1 MDKKNLMPMAAGP
14 VNPTTTG
21 ELPAQL
27 TELSEEA
34 LQQIIGG
41 KNETGEIE
49 IDLRDIL
56 DDGLRVTP
64 ENGNLRR
71 RR

>member
-1 MDKKNLMPMAAGP
+1 MNKKNLMPIAAGP
-14 VNPTTTG
+14 VNRTTTE
-21 ELPAQL
+21 ELPGQL

-34 LQQIIGG
+34 LEQIIGG
-41 KNETGEIE
+41 LVRN
-49 IDLRDIL
+49 LL
-56 DDGLRVTP
+56 DDGYMVTP

>member
-1 MDKKNLMPMAAGP
+1 MDKKNLMQIAAGP
-14 VNPTTTG
+14 VNPTTTE

-41 KNETGEIE
+41 LVRYLVE
-49 IDLRDIL
+49 
-56 DDGLRVTP
+56 DGYMVTP
-64 ENGNLRR
+64 ENGNLRTR
-71 RR
+71 R

>member
-1 MDKKNLMPMAAGP
+1 MPIAAGP
-14 VNPTTTG
+14 VNRTTTE
-21 ELPAQL
+21 ELPGQL

-41 KNETGEIE
+41 LVR
-49 IDLRDIL
+49 DLL
-56 DDGLRVTP
+56 DDRYMVTP

-71 RR
+71 

>member
-1 MDKKNLMPMAAGP
+1 MDKKNLMPIAAGP
-14 VNPTTTG
+14 VNRTTTE
-21 ELPAQL
+21 ELPAEL

-34 LQQIIGG
+34 LQQIVGG
-41 KNETGEIE
+41 LVR
-49 IDLRDIL
+49 DLL
-56 DDGLRVTP
+56 DEGYTVTP

>member
-1 MDKKNLMPMAAGP
+1 MDKNNLMPIAAGP
-14 VNPTTTG
+14 VNRTTTE
-21 ELPAQL
+21 ELPGQW

-34 LQQIIGG
+34 LQQISGG
-41 KNETGEIE
+41 LVRN
-49 IDLRDIL
+49 LL
-56 DDGLRVTP
+56 DDGYMVTP

>member
-1 MDKKNLMPMAAGP
+1 MDKKNLMPIAAGP
-14 VNPTTTG
+14 VNRTTTE

-27 TELSEEA
+27 TELSEET

-41 KNETGEIE
+41 
-49 IDLRDIL
+49 LVRDIL
-56 DDGLRVTP
+56 DDGYMVTP

>member
-1 MDKKNLMPMAAGP
+1 MDKKNLMPITAGA

-21 ELPAQL
+21 QLPAQL
-27 TELSEEA
+27 VQLSEEA

-41 KNETGEIE
+41 LVR
-49 IDLRDIL
+49 DLL
-56 DDGLRVTP
+56 DDRYMVTP

-71 RR
+71 

>member
-1 MDKKNLMPMAAGP
+1 MDKKNLMPIVAGP
-14 VNPTTTG
+14 VNSTITE
-21 ELPAQL
+21 ELSGQL

-41 KNETGEIE
+41 LVR
-49 IDLRDIL
+49 DLL
-56 DDGLRVTP
+56 DDGYMVTP

>member
-1 MDKKNLMPMAAGP
+1 MDKKNLMPIATGP
-14 VNPTTTG
+14 VNRTTTE
-21 ELPAQL
+21 ELPGQL

-41 KNETGEIE
+41 LVR
-49 IDLRDIL
+49 DLL
-56 DDGLRVTP
+56 DNGYMVTP